1 MTKMSKRK
9 YTPQEAY
16 QRQLQRTVEYN
27 RIHKQAA
34 YRNQK
39 KSRAKSFI
47 LKDATVSELDEIES
61 YIKVRRAVLKS
72 GEDNDND
79 QA

>member
-1 MTKMSKRK
+1 MSKRK

-27 RIHKQAA
+27 RQHKQAA

-47 LKDATVSELDEIES
+47 LKDATASELDEIES
-61 YIKVRRAVLKS
+61 YVEARRAVLKS
-72 GEDNDND
+72 GENNDND